1 MGVTVM
7 PEIKKWA
14 MEVRMSF
21 EKTGMAK
28 FISHLDTVRCI
39 TRAMKRA
46 NVPIWFTEGFN
57 PHAFLTFAMPLSL
70 GFESLCETVD
80 FRLMEEV
87 DLKKLAN
94 QINDALPVDITV
106 KEIYVYETS
115 PNDIRWA
122 EYKVIFNNPDNL
134 FLEQAEKILSADE
147 IMVLKKAKQ
156 GRKKVEKEVNIKE
169 HIKSFELEND
179 NGKLVLKTVLSSG
192 TSININ
198 PMLLIGALTKDTE
211 TDEQDVD
218 IIKIQSYTENME
230 VFR

>member
-1 MGVTVM
+1 M
-7 PEIKKWA
+7 PEVKKWA
-14 MEVRMSF
+14 MDVRMSF

-46 NVPIWFTEGFN
+46 SVPIWYTEGFN

-87 DLKKLAN
+87 DLNELAER
-94 QINDALPVDITV
+94 INDALPVDMTV
-106 KEIYVYETS
+106 KEIYVYKTT

-122 EYKVIFNNPDNL
+122 EYKIIFNNPDKL
-134 FLEQAEKILSADE
+134 LLEQAEKILSADE
-147 IMVLKKAKQ
+147 ILVLKKGKQ

-169 HIKSFELEND
+169 HIKSFELNNED
-179 NGKLVLKTVLSSG
+179 GKLILNTVLSSG

-198 PMLLIGALTKDTE
+198 PMLLIGALVKDTA

-218 IIKIQSYTENME
+218 IIKIQSYKENME
-230 VFR
+230 VFK

>member
-1 MGVTVM
+1 M
-7 PEIKKWA
+7 PEVKKWA
-14 MEVRMSF
+14 MDVRMSF

-46 NVPIWFTEGFN
+46 CVPIWFTEGFN

-87 DLKKLAN
+87 DLNELTER
-94 QINDALPVDITV
+94 INDALPVDMTV
-106 KEIYVYETS
+106 KEIYVYNTS

-122 EYKVIFNNPDNL
+122 EYKIIFNNPDDVL
-134 FLEQAEKILSADE
+134 ITTAENKLLSDE
-147 IMVLKKAKQ
+147 ILVMKKSKQ

-169 HIKSFELEND
+169 HIKSFELATD
-179 NGKLVLKTVLSSG
+179 NGKLVLNTVLSSG
-192 TSININ
+192 TSTNIN

-218 IIKIQSYTENME
+218 IIKIQSYTESME
-230 VFR
+230 EFK

>member
-1 MGVTVM
+1 M
-7 PEIKKWA
+7 PEVKKWA

-21 EKTGMAK
+21 QKTGMAK

-46 NVPIWFTEGFN
+46 NVPIWYTEGFN

-80 FRLMEEV
+80 FRLMEET
-87 DLKKLAN
+87 DLSELAEK
-94 QINDALPVDITV
+94 INNALPVDITV

-134 FLEQAEKILSADE
+134 LLEQAEKILSADE

-179 NGKLVLKTVLSSG
+179 DGKLVLKTVLSSG

-218 IIKIQSYTENME
+218 IIKVQSYTENME

>member
-1 MGVTVM
+1 M
-7 PEIKKWA
+7 PEVKKWA
-14 MEVRMSF
+14 MDVRMSF

-87 DLKKLAN
+87 DLNELEER
-94 QINDALPVDITV
+94 INDALPVDITV
-106 KEIYVYETS
+106 KEIYVYDTS

-122 EYKVIFNNPDNL
+122 EYKIIFNNPDNCL
-134 FLEQAEKILSADE
+134 IEKAESILSADE
-147 IMVLKKAKQ
+147 ILVLKKGKQ

-169 HIKSFELEND
+169 HIKSFELNED
-179 NGKLVLKTVLSSG
+179 NGKLILNTVLSSG

-198 PMLLIGALTKDTE
+198 PMLLIGALVKDTE

-218 IIKIQSYTENME
+218 IIKVESYTEKME
-230 VFR
+230 IFR

>member
-1 MGVTVM
+1 M
-7 PEIKKWA
+7 PEVKKWA
-14 MEVRMSF
+14 MDVRMSF

-28 FISHLDTVRCI
+28 FISHLDTVRLI
-39 TRAMKRA
+39 TRSMKRA

-87 DLKKLAN
+87 DLEELATRLN
-94 QINDALPVDITV
+94 NALPVDVTD

-122 EYKVIFNNPDNL
+122 EYKIIFNNPDNKL
-134 FLEQAEKILSADE
+134 LETAENILYSNE
-147 IMVLKKAKQ
+147 IIVEKKAKQ
-156 GRKKVEKEVNIKE
+156 GRKKVAKEVNIKE
-169 HIKSFELEND
+169 HIKSFELTKE
-179 NGKLVLKTVLSSG
+179 NGKLILNTVLSSG

-198 PMLLIGALTKDTE
+198 PMLLIGALVKDTE

-218 IIKIQSYTENME
+218 VIKIESYTENME

>member
-1 MGVTVM
+1 M
-7 PEIKKWA
+7 PEVKKWA
-14 MEVRMSF
+14 MDVRMSF
-21 EKTGMAK
+21 QKTGMAK

-46 NVPIWFTEGFN
+46 CVPIWFTEGFN

-87 DLKKLAN
+87 DLVELAERLN
-94 QINDALPVDITV
+94 NALPVDITV

-122 EYKVIFNNPDNL
+122 EYKIIFNNPDNML
-134 FLEQAEKILSADE
+134 LERAESKLSSNE

-156 GRKKVEKEVNIKE
+156 GRKKVDKEVNIKE
-169 HIKSFELEND
+169 HIKSFELENK
-179 NGKLVLKTVLSSG
+179 NGKLVLKTILSSG
-192 TSININ
+192 TSTNIN
-198 PMLLIGALTKDTE
+198 PMLLVGALVKDTQ

-218 IIKIQSYTENME
+218 VIKVQSYTENME
-230 VFR
+230 IFR

>member
-1 MGVTVM
+1 M
-7 PEIKKWA
+7 PEVKKWA

-21 EKTGMAK
+21 QKTGMAK

-80 FRLMEEV
+80 FRLLEEV
-87 DLKKLAN
+87 DLNELAKRLN
-94 QINDALPVDITV
+94 NALPVDITV
-106 KEIYVYETS
+106 KEIYVYEAS

-122 EYKVIFNNPDNL
+122 EYKIIFNNPDKL
-134 FLEQAEKILSADE
+134 LSEQAEKILSADE
-147 IMVLKKAKQ
+147 ILVLKKAKQ
-156 GRKKVEKEVNIKE
+156 GRKKVDKEVNIKE
-169 HIKSFELEND
+169 HIKSFELTND
-179 NGKLVLKTVLSSG
+179 NSKLILNTVLSSG

-198 PMLLIGALTKDTE
+198 PMLLIGVLVKDTE

-218 IIKIQSYTENME
+218 IIKVQSYKENME

>member
-1 MGVTVM
+1 M
-7 PEIKKWA
+7 PEVKKWA
-14 MEVRMSF
+14 IDVRMSF

-80 FRLMEEV
+80 FRLMEET
-87 DLKKLAN
+87 DLDYLAER
-94 QINDALPVDITV
+94 INNSLPVDITV
-106 KEIYVYETS
+106 KEIYVPQKS

-122 EYKVIFNNPDNL
+122 EYKIIFNSPDNL
-134 FLEQAEKILSADE
+134 LFGQVEKILASNE

-156 GRKKVEKEVNIKE
+156 GRKKVEKEVNIKD
-169 HIKSFELEND
+169 HIKSYDLTDENGRLIL
-179 NGKLVLKTVLSSG
+179 NTVLSSG
-192 TSININ
+192 TSVNIN
-198 PMLLIGALTKDTE
+198 PMLLIGALVKDTA
-211 TDEQDVD
+211 TDETDVD
-218 IIKIQSYTENME
+218 IIKVQSFTENME
-230 VFR
+230 IFR

>member
-1 MGVTVM
+1 M
-7 PEIKKWA
+7 PEVKKWA
-14 MEVRMSF
+14 MDVRMSF

-87 DLKKLAN
+87 DLNELKER
-94 QINDALPVDITV
+94 INNALPVDMTV
-106 KEIYVYETS
+106 KEIYVYETT

-122 EYKVIFNNPDNL
+122 EYKITFNNPDDL
-134 FLEQAEKILSADE
+134 LLSKAESVLSADE
-147 IMVLKKAKQ
+147 ILVLKKGKQ

-169 HIKSFELEND
+169 HIKSFELNNED
-179 NGKLVLKTVLSSG
+179 GKLILNTVLSSG

-198 PMLLIGALTKDTE
+198 PMLLIGALVKDTE

-218 IIKIQSYTENME
+218 VIKIESYTENME
-230 VFR
+230 IFR

>member
-1 MGVTVM
+1 M
-7 PEIKKWA
+7 PKVKKWA
-14 MEVRMSF
+14 MDVRMSF
-21 EKTGMAK
+21 QKTGMAK

-46 NVPIWFTEGFN
+46 CVPIWFTEGFN

-87 DLKKLAN
+87 DLNELASK
-94 QINDALPVDITV
+94 INDALPVDITV

-122 EYKVIFNNPDNL
+122 EYKIVFNNPDELLLKN
-134 FLEQAEKILSADE
+134 AEKVLSADE
-147 IMVLKKAKQ
+147 ISVLKKGKQ
-156 GRKKVEKEVNIKE
+156 GRRKVEKEVNIKE
-169 HIKSFELEND
+169 HIKSFELIEK
-179 NGKLVLKTVLSSG
+179 NGKLILNTILSSG

-198 PMLLIGALTKDTE
+198 PMLLIGALVKDTN

-218 IIKIQSYTENME
+218 IIKIQSFTENME
-230 VFR
+230 IFK

>member
-1 MGVTVM
+1 M
-7 PEIKKWA
+7 PEVKKWA
-14 MEVRMSF
+14 MDVRMSF
-21 EKTGMAK
+21 QKTGMAK

-46 NVPIWFTEGFN
+46 CVPIWFTEGFN

-87 DLKKLAN
+87 DLNELSSK
-94 QINDALPVDITV
+94 INDALPVDITV

-122 EYKVIFNNPDNL
+122 EYKIVFNNPDELLLKN
-134 FLEQAEKILSADE
+134 AEKVLSADE
-147 IMVLKKAKQ
+147 ISVLKKGKQ
-156 GRKKVEKEVNIKE
+156 GRRKVEKEVNIKE
-169 HIKSFELEND
+169 HIKSFELIEE
-179 NGKLVLKTVLSSG
+179 NGKLILNTILSSG

-198 PMLLIGALTKDTE
+198 PMLLIGALVKDTN

-218 IIKIQSYTENME
+218 IIKIQSFTENME
-230 VFR
+230 IFK

>member
-1 MGVTVM
+1 M
-7 PEIKKWA
+7 PEVKKWA
-14 MEVRMSF
+14 MDVRMSF

-28 FISHLDTVRCI
+28 FISHLDTVRLI
-39 TRAMKRA
+39 TRSMKRA

-87 DLKKLAN
+87 DLEELATRLN
-94 QINDALPVDITV
+94 NALPVDVTV

-122 EYKVIFNNPDNL
+122 EYKIIFNNPDNKL
-134 FLEQAEKILSADE
+134 LETAENKLSSNE
-147 IMVLKKAKQ
+147 IIVEKKAKQ
-156 GRKKVEKEVNIKE
+156 GRKKIAKEVNIKE
-169 HIKSFELEND
+169 HIKSFELTEE
-179 NGKLVLKTVLSSG
+179 NGKLILHTVLSSG

-198 PMLLIGALTKDTE
+198 PMLLIGALVKDTG

-218 IIKIQSYTENME
+218 IIKIESYTGNME

>member
-1 MGVTVM
+1 M
-7 PEIKKWA
+7 PEVKKWA

-21 EKTGMAK
+21 QKTGMAK

-46 NVPIWFTEGFN
+46 NVPVWFTEGFN

-87 DLKKLAN
+87 DLNELTERLNK
-94 QINDALPVDITV
+94 ALPVDITV

-122 EYKVIFNNPDNL
+122 EYKIIFNNPDSL
-134 FLEQAEKILSADE
+134 LLKQAENILSSE
-147 IMVLKKAKQ
+147 KIMVMKKAKQ
-156 GRKKVEKEVNIKE
+156 GRKKVDKEVNIKE
-169 HIKSFELEND
+169 HIKSFEL
-179 NGKLVLKTVLSSG
+179 
-192 TSININ
+192 I
-198 PMLLIGALTKDTE
+198 
-211 TDEQDVD
+211 
-218 IIKIQSYTENME
+218 
-230 VFR
+230 

>member
-1 MGVTVM
+1 M
-7 PEIKKWA
+7 PEVKKWA
-14 MEVRMSF
+14 MDVRMSF

-39 TRAMKRA
+39 TRSMKRA

-87 DLKKLAN
+87 DLEELKVRLN
-94 QINDALPVDITV
+94 NALPVDITV

-122 EYKVIFNNPDNL
+122 EYKIIFNNPDNK
-134 FLEQAEKILSADE
+134 FLETAEKILSSDE
-147 IMVLKKAKQ
+147 IIVEKKAKQ
-156 GRKKVEKEVNIKE
+156 GRKKVNKEVNIKE
-169 HIKSFELEND
+169 HIKSFELNEE
-179 NGKLVLKTVLSSG
+179 NGKLVLKTILSSG
-192 TSININ
+192 TSMNIN
-198 PMLLIGALTKDTE
+198 PMLLIGALVKDTK

-218 IIKIQSYTENME
+218 IIKIESYTENME
-230 VFR
+230 VFK

>member
-1 MGVTVM
+1 M
-7 PEIKKWA
+7 PEVKKWA

-21 EKTGMAK
+21 QKTGMAK

-46 NVPIWFTEGFN
+46 CVPIWYTEGFN

-80 FRLMEEV
+80 FRLIEEV
-87 DLKKLAN
+87 DLEELAER
-94 QINDALPVDITV
+94 INNALPVDITV
-106 KEIYVYETS
+106 KEIYVHETS

-122 EYKVIFNNPDNL
+122 EYKIIFNNPDAL
-134 FLEQAEKILSADE
+134 LLDKAESVLSADE
-147 IMVLKKAKQ
+147 IIVLKKAKQ

-169 HIKSFELEND
+169 HIKSFELNNED
-179 NGKLVLKTVLSSG
+179 GKLILNTVLSAG

-198 PMLLIGALTKDTE
+198 PMLLIGALVKDTQ

-218 IIKIQSYTENME
+218 IIKKQSYTENME
-230 VFR
+230 EFK

>member
-1 MGVTVM
+1 M
-7 PEIKKWA
+7 PEVKKWA
-14 MEVRMSF
+14 MDVRMSF

-28 FISHLDTVRCI
+28 FISHLDTVRLI
-39 TRAMKRA
+39 TRSMKRA

-80 FRLMEEV
+80 FRLMEEM
-87 DLKKLAN
+87 DLEELAKK
-94 QINDALPVDITV
+94 INEALPVDITV

-122 EYKVIFNNPDNL
+122 EYKIIFNNPDNK
-134 FLEQAEKILSADE
+134 FLETAEKILCSDE
-147 IMVLKKAKQ
+147 IIVEKKAKQ
-156 GRKKVEKEVNIKE
+156 GRKKVAKEVNIKE
-169 HIKSFELEND
+169 HIKSFELNEE
-179 NGKLVLKTVLSSG
+179 NGKLVLKTILSSG
-192 TSININ
+192 TSMNIN
-198 PMLLIGALTKDTE
+198 PMLLIGALVKDTK

-218 IIKIQSYTENME
+218 IIKIESYTENME

>member
-1 MGVTVM
+1 M
-7 PEIKKWA
+7 PEVKKWA
-14 MEVRMSF
+14 MDVRMSF
-21 EKTGMAK
+21 QKTGMAK

-46 NVPIWFTEGFN
+46 CVPIWFTEGFN

-80 FRLMEEV
+80 FRLLEDV
-87 DLKKLAN
+87 DLNELKERL
-94 QINDALPVDITV
+94 NDALPVDITV

-122 EYKVIFNNPDNL
+122 EYKIVFNNPDKLLMEN
-134 FLEQAEKILSADE
+134 AEKVLSADE
-147 IMVLKKAKQ
+147 ILVLKKGKQ
-156 GRKKVEKEVNIKE
+156 GRRKVEKEVNIKE
-169 HIKSFELEND
+169 HIKSFELIEENGMLIL
-179 NGKLVLKTVLSSG
+179 NTILSSG

-198 PMLLIGALTKDTE
+198 PMLLIGALVKDTN

-218 IIKIQSYTENME
+218 IIKVQSFTENME
-230 VFR
+230 IFK